1 MKSFQ
6 KKIAIVSVIVCL
18 LAMGTYIFASSNS
31 VHITK
36 QNAKPMLLQSGGG
49 NGVLFTEE
57 IKDETQNLP
66 TQSIRNEFSET
77 LETIQEYNDA
87 VKVSALPTTYSAETR
102 ATGKLIYLS
111 DIPHM
116 SKSTTKYGTI
126 LNDITSSN
134 TKITVKIGGTA
145 TSFDKG
151 IWAHA
156 TSDVY
161 YDLRNFQ
168 EYDYFSAYLGLNTT
182 SNGGNGVTFVIS
194 TSNDGQNWTEKYRAE
209 ALPNQN
215 AIECRIPIEG
225 NRYLRLYAND
235 NGANG
240 KDHSVYADAK
250 LLTADYSD
258 GTGVPTVFDLEAQ
271 IRNMDEND
279 PNLEHMVLQREFVSR
294 VGRTTLL
301 DFVNQG
307 DSSRETLGWL
317 MGDSDTL
324 GLYFYGSTPIGGYKN
339 SLNVLTK
346 LYQTYKN
353 DLNDDTVKNGVRNG
367 DLFKKMIMAISHTH
381 STLVRSFLPNVE
393 EDGVTNSNRNDP
405 NSSHVSDPVRRYA
418 VYKKMYLANKLSAV
432 FPKLEVEEMK
442 VVVRA
447 LISDNEIEWFRD
459 YITSRGPYTHA
470 WLSYNAKFRYFEDK
484 YYSEENKTMWNNKF
498 HFLEYGI
505 PYQKYLVPQW
515 IVYAAGTQCVGF
527 GDTSANAYSSTGIP
541 AFPVHQPGHI
551 AYGVAHY
558 NSNGDASWQLYNSGA
573 TWGNSSYGTSTFYNA
588 TKNSPTKQA
597 VYSYRGLLGWGQ
609 QYSTGCEN
617 LSYLAIAQ
625 EAVNDYSNYLIA
637 EKYVMLA
644 NAYKGDEAKQ
654 EEFYRKAINAQ
665 NINVD
670 AWYGL
675 VQLYKNS
682 NVYTEEDCLKLI
694 KEFQVIY
701 KVRPLAFY
709 DLFGMIIGKITT
721 PTLNAEAV
729 SLKTATLQWAEVSAN
744 SIHRSVAQ
752 VLLGKPQSELAT
764 FSFDGQYAGQ
774 IRLGSMFNEN
784 NRSTWE
790 YSIDGG
796 KTWTETDQLYVQLT
810 ETELVGVNE
819 RDHIRVHIIGT
830 EIRSTIQID
839 KTLMLSPDMELY
851 ENDAEDT
858 FFVYG
863 NRKLDWKYTDDSG
876 GASAWKS
883 YDEVKPNLSGNRK
896 LTVRP
901 SATGTN
907 LPANVHVFTFTDNK
921 YEANETYIKV
931 KNLSV
936 VDSTPSGKN
945 TPAKNAIDGN
955 FGLWETQQYTHD
967 FTRWLSAS
975 KTDENKFITLE
986 FKEPV
991 YLSRLDY
998 IPSDEQNHSGLGS
1011 KPFLGRIMQGEVLGS
1026 MDGENWTKLGDINNW
1041 ANNASTKTLRFAET
1055 QKVKYIKIIATQ
1067 TNDGYI
1073 GARGFNFYEDTTK
1086 EAPPTA
1092 TVMYSTTQKTNKE
1105 VVATLENFNSD
1116 TVVVENGITS
1126 YTFTENGS
1134 YTFNLRDTENGR
1146 TNEVVASVTW
1156 IDREKP
1162 SADIQYIEL
1171 PNTKGHVQAK
1181 VVNISKNVFILDEQ
1195 DRPIRY
1201 IENSGNYIYEFNFD
1215 PDTKQIINM
1224 VQKDSN
1230 NNIKMVRGYKLLDP
1244 SKPVSNILE
1253 DSTKDIISMGFPES
1267 MSAMGYPVD
1276 KEYIIAYFAAYSGAN
1291 ITKEIIYDENLKN
1304 ATVNYTAEE
1313 LAEFRTRYTTG
1324 IQEDILKYVFTKNG
1338 EKTYKL
1344 RDRIGNTSEI
1354 KMSVDWINR
1363 GPYIAEISYDKESLT
1378 NGDVTATLTFKEE
1391 GVRITNLD
1399 EGVIETS
1406 NGGKY
1411 VFTENGDFRFKLLD
1425 AENVESYLDAKVT
1438 IIDRQV
1444 PQGIITYNTTRP
1456 TNQYVTATID
1466 FDKTNVTITNNDG
1479 KNSYIF
1485 TENGSFTFEFVD
1497 EAGNVGATTA
1507 TVDCIDRTTP
1517 IAQISYSTTNPTN
1530 QDVVANI
1537 VDSNKDITITNN
1549 NGESI
1554 YTFTENGE
1562 FTFEFVD
1569 EAGNTGTVTAKVDW
1583 IDKEEIIPT
1592 ISYRINSPTG
1602 KAETAIITFNKPN
1615 VIITNNNG
1623 KNTHRF
1629 EDNGEF
1635 TFEFRDE
1642 AGNTGTAT
1650 ATVNWIDKEIP
1661 TAELHY
1667 DRTIGTKEPVTVTLI
1682 NPSKDIII
1690 TNNGGKNT
1698 YTFTKNGKFIFE
1710 YEDNAG
1716 NPGETM
1722 AEVTWIDKDAPIA
1735 TIEYSTTEDTTEP
1748 VVATLH
1754 LEDPNMGLL
1763 PTTQTYTF
1771 TKNGEYIF
1779 NFEDSLGNKGTKT
1792 AKVNWIYSG
1801 NLTADIKYEKTD
1813 DGVLATLVNESGK
1826 ITITNNG
1833 GNRTYLLTD
1842 ENSTFTFEYIDSFGN
1857 EGRTEAKLENM
1868 NGPATINYSI
1878 KTSLTSVNGKPTMI
1892 AKMRADLVLPLG
1904 YQMKKSTA
1912 PKYYIFAE
1920 KGTYTFEYINK
1931 DTGEEYK
1938 ATATADWFPEVSAEY
1953 STTELTQNSVDLVIH
1968 FNKDG
1973 EELQLENNL
1982 NIATSKYPETIG
1994 YYIEKKEGA
2003 LNTYTIKHNITITLM
2018 FKYQGQRLLS
2028 LPVSVTNIDEVEPVG
2043 TIKYSNTEPTYRNV
2057 TATIEFNKPNVK
2069 ILNNEGK
2076 DTFRF
2081 EENGSFTFEYEDEVG
2096 RRRTSTANVDWII
2109 EDSDDVVPTILY
2121 SEKEP
2126 TNKDV
2131 IATITFDQDE
2141 VRIVDEQGNDIPNG
2155 NIYTFTENGT
2165 HVFNYIDKKGK
2176 AGTATAE
2183 VFNIDKE
2190 VPIANITYSTTDK
2203 TNKPVT
2209 ASISFNE
2216 ENVIV
2221 EGGDT
2226 HTFEDSGSYTF
2237 NFMDQAGN
2245 RGSAVAEVDWIRKT
2259 LPNATITY
2267 DETELTCR
2275 DVTATISFDLEN
2287 VDIIDEEGNVIP
2299 NGDKYVFTENGTHTF
2314 RFRGPYGNEGSAV
2327 ARVNYID
2334 KVVPVPTI
2342 TYDVENQTSGNVTA
2356 TITFDKRN
2364 VVVEGGNKH
2373 VFTTNGEHTF
2383 NFMDEAGNKGWA
2395 TAKVTWIDSDLP
2407 IATITYNPERPDG
2420 TSKVNTDVVA
2430 TISFDQENIKIVN
2443 NGGSNQYTFEQN
2455 GEYEFAFENANGERG
2470 TALAQVSWID
2480 KEIPK
2485 ATITYSTTNP
2495 TNQDVTAS
2503 ITFDKPN
2510 VRITNNNGNNT
2521 YTFTE
2526 NNEFEFE
2533 FIGPSGNTGKAKATV
2548 TWIDKVAPTAT
2559 ITYNPENS
2567 TNGDVVATITF
2578 NEEDVTIT
2586 NNDGKN
2592 TYTFT
2597 ENSEFMFE
2605 YRDKAGNTG
2614 SELAKVTWIDKED
2627 LNATISYNINE
2638 LTNQDVIASISFNK
2652 ENVTVEG
2659 GNTHIFTENGEYT
2672 FEYIDSSGNRGSKL
2686 ARVDWI
2692 DKKIPVGTITYST
2705 TNPTNQNVTASISF
2719 DKEDVT
2725 ITNNGGNNT
2734 YIFTENSEFTFE
2746 FIDKVGNIGTAKAY
2760 VDWIDRKLPVATIT
2774 YDINTLTNR
2783 DVIATITFDKNN
2795 VEVEGGNTHT
2805 FTENGEYEFAFIG
2818 PAGNIGTAIAKVT
2831 WIDKKA
2837 PVATITY
2844 STTNSTNEDVTAT
2857 VTFDKEDVIVDG
2869 GNVHTFTENGEFTFR
2884 YIDSAGNTGTAIA
2897 KVTWIDKTLPKAT
2910 ITYSTTN
2917 PTNQDVMASIS
2928 FDKEDVTITNNDGN
2942 NTYTFTENGQF
2953 EFEFVGPAGNRGT
2966 AIAKVNNIDKDVP
2979 VPTISYDIT
2988 NPTNQNV
2995 TATITFNEE
3004 NVTVKDGNTHVF
3016 EDSGEYTFEFE
3027 DRAGNSG
3034 TAIARVDWIKKTLP
3048 NATFTYDINT
3058 LTNQDVTVTVN
3069 FDREGTQVTN
3079 NDGKNT
3085 YTFTRNGSFTFEFVG
3100 PYGNAGVATATVD
3113 WIDKE
3118 EIIPTITYSTTEMT
3132 NQDVTATITFNKEG
3146 VTVKGG
3152 NIHVFEDSGEYT
3164 FEFEDRA
3171 GNSGTAIA
3179 RVDWLKKTLPNA
3191 TITYNTTNPTNQ
3203 DVIATITFDIENVIV
3218 LGGNT
3223 HRFTENGTYLF
3234 EFVGPYGNKGTAMAE
3249 VYWIDRDEP
3258 NATIT
3263 YSTTNPT
3270 NQDVTATVTFDK
3282 ENVTITNNGGKNT
3295 YTFTENGE
3303 FEFEFV
3309 GPAGNTGIAIATVD
3323 WIDKT
3328 LPKATITY
3336 DKSEPTNQE
3345 VTASIAFDKENVT
3358 ITNNNGKNTYTFTEN
3373 GQFEFEFVGP
3383 AGNAGT
3389 AIANV
3394 TWIDKEAPVA
3404 EIRYSTESA
3413 TNQEVIA
3420 TITFNEEDVTVEGG
3434 NTHTFTENGEYI
3446 FKYSDKAGNQGA
3458 KLAKVTWIDKT
3469 LPVATISYDI
3479 NELTNQDVTATVTFD
3494 KENVTITNN
3503 DGKNTY
3509 TFTENGQFEFEFI
3522 GPSGNAGVAVAS
3534 VNWIDKVAP
3543 IAEIEYSIDKLTN
3556 QDVVATV
3563 VNPSEEITFI
3573 ESDGTHTFTE
3583 NGEYVFEFI
3592 DSAGNRGTVK
3602 AEVLWIDKI
3611 VPVATITYS
3620 TENETMDPVT
3630 ATITFDK
3637 ENVKI
3642 INNEENNTYLFT
3654 ENGEFTFEFI
3664 DLAGNTGT
3672 AIANVNWIQNDL
3684 PQEPSFELK
3693 LTPSKNTLNVGEEFE
3708 IGIAIDNLKNIEY
3721 GLVSICGQFEYDES
3735 ILEILEIKGQ
3745 NSWNM
3750 DENSFNDNNFK
3761 FVTEKGEYV
3770 SQKENII
3777 TMKLKVKDTV
3787 EGPLDIKF
3795 KVISVI
3801 ASNSENDIDSDNVE
3815 INLHINDGIIE
3826 DGTITSDNYNI
3837 EEDIISR
3844 ISPQTTVATFKGN
3857 VTANKEI
3864 TIIDEEGNTLNDDG
3878 ILATGMKL
3886 KLDENIEYTLVI
3898 TGDINKDGRIS
3909 ITDLAKLKLHIIEK
3923 DVLQDCRYL
3932 AADING
3938 DDRVSI
3944 TDLAKLKKLIIG
3956 IE

>member
-418 VYKKMYLANKLSAV
+418 VYKKMYLANKLSSV

-682 NVYTEEDCLKLI
+682 NVYTEEDCLNLI
-694 KEFQVIY
+694 KEFQVVY
-701 KVRPLAFY
+701 KTRPLAFY

-839 KTLMLSPDMELY
+839 KTLILTSDMELY

-1354 KMSVDWINR
+1354 KMAVDWINR

-1479 KNSYIF
+1479 KNSYTF

-1857 EGRTEAKLENM
+1857 VGRTEAKLENM

-1912 PKYYIFAE
+1912 PKYYLFAE

-2003 LNTYTIKHNITITLM
+2003 LNTYTIKHNIAITLM

-2131 IATITFDQDE
+2131 IATITFDQED

-2183 VFNIDKE
+2183 VLNIDKE

-2407 IATITYNPERPDG
+2407 IATITYNPERPAG

-2430 TISFDQENIKIVN
+2430 TISFDQENVKIVN
-2443 NGGSNQYTFEQN
+2443 NGGSNQYTFTQN
-2455 GEYEFAFENANGERG
+2455 GQYEFAFENANGERG
-2470 TALAQVSWID
+2470 TALAEVSWID
-2480 KEIPK
+2480 KEVPVP
-2485 ATITYSTTNP
+2485 TITYSTTNP
-2495 TNQDVTAS
+2495 TNGDVTAT
-2503 ITFDKPN
+2503 ITFDKQN
-2510 VRITNNNGNNT
+2510 VTVEGGNT
-2521 YTFTE
+2521 HTFTE
-2526 NNEFEFE
+2526 NGEYEFRFV
-2533 FIGPSGNTGKAKATV
+2533 GPSGNRGTAKAV
-2548 TWIDKVAPTAT
+2548 VNWIDKASPVAT
-2559 ITYNPENS
+2559 ITYNPETS

-2578 NEEDVTIT
+2578 NEENVTIT
-2586 NNDGKN
+2586 NNDGNN

-2614 SELAKVTWIDKED
+2614 SKLAKVTWIDKED

-2659 GNTHIFTENGEYT
+2659 GSTHTFTENGEYT
-2672 FEYIDSSGNRGSKL
+2672 FEYVDSSGNRGSKI
-2686 ARVDWI
+2686 AKVDWI

-2734 YIFTENSEFTFE
+2734 YTFTENSEFTFE
-2746 FIDKVGNIGTAKAY
+2746 FIDKVGNTGTAKAH
-2760 VDWIDRKLPVATIT
+2760 VDWIDRKLPIATIT

-2783 DVIATITFDKNN
+2783 DVVATITFDKNN

-2844 STTNSTNEDVTAT
+2844 STTNPTNDEIKAT
-2857 VTFDKEDVIVDG
+2857 VTFDKEDVIVEG
-2869 GNVHTFTENGEFTFR
+2869 GNVHTFTENGEFTFK
-2884 YIDSAGNTGTAIA
+2884 YIDPAGNTGTAIA

-2917 PTNQDVMASIS
+2917 PTNQDVTASIS
-2928 FDKEDVTITNNDGN
+2928 FDKEDVIITNNDGN

-2953 EFEFVGPAGNRGT
+2953 EFEFVGPAGNSGT
-2966 AIAKVNNIDKDVP
+2966 AIAKVSNIDKDVP

-3034 TAIARVDWIKKTLP
+3034 TATARVDWIKKTLP

-3191 TITYNTTNPTNQ
+3191 TITYSTTNPTNQ

-3309 GPAGNTGIAIATVD
+3309 GPAGNTGIVIATVD

-3358 ITNNNGKNTYTFTEN
+3358 ITNNNGKNAYTFTEN

-3620 TENETMDPVT
+3620 TETETMDPVT

-3642 INNEENNTYLFT
+3642 TNNEENNTYLFT

-3664 DLAGNTGT
+3664 DLAGNIGT

-3684 PQEPSFELK
+3684 PQEPS
-3693 LTPSKNTLNVGEEFE
+3693 
-3708 IGIAIDNLKNIEY
+3708 
-3721 GLVSICGQFEYDES
+3721 
-3735 ILEILEIKGQ
+3735 
-3745 NSWNM
+3745 
-3750 DENSFNDNNFK
+3750 
-3761 FVTEKGEYV
+3761 
-3770 SQKENII
+3770 
-3777 TMKLKVKDTV
+3777 
-3787 EGPLDIKF
+3787 
-3795 KVISVI
+3795 
-3801 ASNSENDIDSDNVE
+3801 
-3815 INLHINDGIIE
+3815 
-3826 DGTITSDNYNI
+3826 ITSDSYNI
-3837 EEDIISR
+3837 KENIISR
-3844 ISPQTTVATFKGN
+3844 ISAQTTVTTFKEK

-3864 TIIDEEGNTLNDDG
+3864 RIIDEQGNILNDDA

-3886 KLDENIEYTLVI
+3886 KLDENTEYTLVI

-3923 DVLQDCRYL
+3923 DVLQDYRYL

>member
-418 VYKKMYLANKLSAV
+418 VYKKMYLANKLSSV

-682 NVYTEEDCLKLI
+682 NVYTEEDCLNLI

-729 SLKTATLQWAEVSAN
+729 SLKTATLQWAEVSSN

-839 KTLMLSPDMELY
+839 KTLILTSDMELY

-1354 KMSVDWINR
+1354 KMAVDWINR

-1479 KNSYIF
+1479 KNSYTF

-1857 EGRTEAKLENM
+1857 VGRTEAKLENM

-1912 PKYYIFAE
+1912 PKYYLFAE

-2003 LNTYTIKHNITITLM
+2003 LNTYTIKHNIAITLM

-2183 VFNIDKE
+2183 VLNIDKE

-2407 IATITYNPERPDG
+2407 IATITYNPERPAG

-2430 TISFDQENIKIVN
+2430 TISFDQENVKIVN
-2443 NGGSNQYTFEQN
+2443 NGGSNQYTFTQN
-2455 GEYEFAFENANGERG
+2455 GQYEFAFENANGERG
-2470 TALAQVSWID
+2470 TALAEVSWID
-2480 KEIPK
+2480 KEVPVP
-2485 ATITYSTTNP
+2485 TITYSTTNP
-2495 TNQDVTAS
+2495 TNGDVTAT
-2503 ITFDKPN
+2503 ITFDKQN
-2510 VRITNNNGNNT
+2510 VTVEGGNT
-2521 YTFTE
+2521 HTFTE
-2526 NNEFEFE
+2526 NGEYEFRFV
-2533 FIGPSGNTGKAKATV
+2533 GPSGNRGTAKAV
-2548 TWIDKVAPTAT
+2548 VNWIDKASPVAT
-2559 ITYNPENS
+2559 ITYNPETS

-2578 NEEDVTIT
+2578 NEENVTIT
-2586 NNDGKN
+2586 NNDGNN

-2614 SELAKVTWIDKED
+2614 SKLAKVTWIDKED

-2659 GNTHIFTENGEYT
+2659 GSTHTFTENGEYT
-2672 FEYIDSSGNRGSKL
+2672 FEYVDSSGNRGSKI
-2686 ARVDWI
+2686 AKVDWI

-2734 YIFTENSEFTFE
+2734 YTFTENSEFTFE
-2746 FIDKVGNIGTAKAY
+2746 FIDKVGNTGTAKAH
-2760 VDWIDRKLPVATIT
+2760 VDWIDRKLPIATIT

-2783 DVIATITFDKNN
+2783 DVVATITFDKNN

-2844 STTNSTNEDVTAT
+2844 STTNPTNDEIKAT
-2857 VTFDKEDVIVDG
+2857 VTFDKEDVIVEG
-2869 GNVHTFTENGEFTFR
+2869 GNVHTFTENGEFTFK
-2884 YIDSAGNTGTAIA
+2884 YIDPAGNTGTAIA

-2917 PTNQDVMASIS
+2917 PTNQDVTASIS
-2928 FDKEDVTITNNDGN
+2928 FDKEDVIITNNDGN

-2953 EFEFVGPAGNRGT
+2953 EFEFVGPAGNSGT
-2966 AIAKVNNIDKDVP
+2966 AIAKVSNIDKDVP

-3034 TAIARVDWIKKTLP
+3034 TATARVDWIKKTLP

-3191 TITYNTTNPTNQ
+3191 TITYSTTNPTNQ

-3309 GPAGNTGIAIATVD
+3309 GPAGNTGIVIATVD

-3358 ITNNNGKNTYTFTEN
+3358 ITNNNGKNAYTFTEN

-3620 TENETMDPVT
+3620 TETETMDPVT

-3642 INNEENNTYLFT
+3642 TNNEENNTYLFT

-3664 DLAGNTGT
+3664 DLAGNIGT

-3684 PQEPSFELK
+3684 PQEPS
-3693 LTPSKNTLNVGEEFE
+3693 
-3708 IGIAIDNLKNIEY
+3708 
-3721 GLVSICGQFEYDES
+3721 
-3735 ILEILEIKGQ
+3735 
-3745 NSWNM
+3745 
-3750 DENSFNDNNFK
+3750 
-3761 FVTEKGEYV
+3761 
-3770 SQKENII
+3770 
-3777 TMKLKVKDTV
+3777 
-3787 EGPLDIKF
+3787 
-3795 KVISVI
+3795 
-3801 ASNSENDIDSDNVE
+3801 
-3815 INLHINDGIIE
+3815 
-3826 DGTITSDNYNI
+3826 ITSDSYNI
-3837 EEDIISR
+3837 KENIISR
-3844 ISPQTTVATFKGN
+3844 ISAQTTVTTFKEK

-3864 TIIDEEGNTLNDDG
+3864 RIIDEQGNILNDDA

-3886 KLDENIEYTLVI
+3886 KLDENTEYTLVI

-3923 DVLQDCRYL
+3923 DVLQDYRYL

>member
-1 MKSFQ
+1 MKDFQ
-6 KKIAIVSVIVCL
+6 KKIAIILAIVCVF
-18 LAMGTYIFASSNS
+18 AIGTYILASSNS

-36 QNAKPMLLQSGGG
+36 QNAKPILLQSGGG
-49 NGVLFTEE
+49 KGVLYTEE

-66 TQSIRNEFSET
+66 TQSIRSEFSET

-215 AIECRIPIEG
+215 AVECRIPIEG

-418 VYKKMYLANKLSAV
+418 VYKKMYLANKLSSV

-682 NVYTEEDCLKLI
+682 NVYTEEDCLNLI
-694 KEFQVIY
+694 KEFQVVY
-701 KVRPLAFY
+701 KTRPLAFY

-839 KTLMLSPDMELY
+839 KTLILTPDMELY

-1479 KNSYIF
+1479 KNSYTF

-1857 EGRTEAKLENM
+1857 VGRTEAKLENM

-1912 PKYYIFAE
+1912 PKYYLFAE

-2003 LNTYTIKHNITITLM
+2003 LNTYTIKHNIAITLM

-2131 IATITFDQDE
+2131 IATITFDQED

-2183 VFNIDKE
+2183 VLNIDKE

-2407 IATITYNPERPDG
+2407 IATITYNPERPAG

-2430 TISFDQENIKIVN
+2430 TISFDQENVKIVN
-2443 NGGSNQYTFEQN
+2443 NGGSNQYTFTQN
-2455 GEYEFAFENANGERG
+2455 GQYEFAFENANGERG
-2470 TALAQVSWID
+2470 TALAEVSWID
-2480 KEIPK
+2480 KEVPVP
-2485 ATITYSTTNP
+2485 TITYSTTNP
-2495 TNQDVTAS
+2495 TNGDVTAT
-2503 ITFDKPN
+2503 ITFDKQN
-2510 VRITNNNGNNT
+2510 VTVEGGNT
-2521 YTFTE
+2521 HTFTE
-2526 NNEFEFE
+2526 NGEYEFRFV
-2533 FIGPSGNTGKAKATV
+2533 GPSGNRGTAKAV
-2548 TWIDKVAPTAT
+2548 VNWIDKASPVAT
-2559 ITYNPENS
+2559 ITYNPETS

-2578 NEEDVTIT
+2578 NEENVTIT
-2586 NNDGKN
+2586 NNDGNN

-2614 SELAKVTWIDKED
+2614 SKLAKVTWIDKED

-2659 GNTHIFTENGEYT
+2659 GNTHTFTENGEYT
-2672 FEYIDSSGNRGSKL
+2672 FEYIDSAGNRGSKL

-2746 FIDKVGNIGTAKAY
+2746 FIDKVGNTGTAKAY

-2844 STTNSTNEDVTAT
+2844 STTNPTNDEIKAT
-2857 VTFDKEDVIVDG
+2857 VTFDKEDVIVEG
-2869 GNVHTFTENGEFTFR
+2869 GNVHTFTENGEFTFK
-2884 YIDSAGNTGTAIA
+2884 YIDPAGNTGTAIA

-2917 PTNQDVMASIS
+2917 PTNQDVTASIS
-2928 FDKEDVTITNNDGN
+2928 FDKEDVRITNNNGN

-2953 EFEFVGPAGNRGT
+2953 EFEFVGPAGNSGT
-2966 AIAKVNNIDKDVP
+2966 AIAKVDNIDKDVP

-3191 TITYNTTNPTNQ
+3191 TITYSTTNPTNQ

-3309 GPAGNTGIAIATVD
+3309 GPAGNTGIVIATVD

-3358 ITNNNGKNTYTFTEN
+3358 ITNNNGKNAYTFTEN

-3534 VNWIDKVAP
+3534 VNWIDKVDP

-3642 INNEENNTYLFT
+3642 TNNEENNTYLFT

-3684 PQEPSFELK
+3684 PQEPS
-3693 LTPSKNTLNVGEEFE
+3693 
-3708 IGIAIDNLKNIEY
+3708 
-3721 GLVSICGQFEYDES
+3721 
-3735 ILEILEIKGQ
+3735 
-3745 NSWNM
+3745 
-3750 DENSFNDNNFK
+3750 
-3761 FVTEKGEYV
+3761 
-3770 SQKENII
+3770 
-3777 TMKLKVKDTV
+3777 
-3787 EGPLDIKF
+3787 
-3795 KVISVI
+3795 
-3801 ASNSENDIDSDNVE
+3801 
-3815 INLHINDGIIE
+3815 
-3826 DGTITSDNYNI
+3826 ITSDSYNI
-3837 EEDIISR
+3837 KENIISR
-3844 ISPQTTVATFKGN
+3844 ISAQTTVTTFKEK

-3864 TIIDEEGNTLNDDG
+3864 RIIDEQGNILNDDA

-3886 KLDENIEYTLVI
+3886 KLDENTEYTLVI

-3923 DVLQDCRYL
+3923 DVLQDYRYL

>member
-609 QYSTGCEN
+609 QYPTGCEN

-682 NVYTEEDCLKLI
+682 NVYTEEDCLNLI
-694 KEFQVIY
+694 KEFQVVY
-701 KVRPLAFY
+701 KTRPLAFY

-839 KTLMLSPDMELY
+839 KTLILTSDMELY

-1354 KMSVDWINR
+1354 KMAVDWINR

-1479 KNSYIF
+1479 KNSYTF

-1857 EGRTEAKLENM
+1857 VGRTEAKLENM

-1912 PKYYIFAE
+1912 PKYYLFAE

-1982 NIATSKYPETIG
+1982 NVATSKYPETIG

-2183 VFNIDKE
+2183 VFNIDKD

-2407 IATITYNPERPDG
+2407 IATITYNPERPAG

-2430 TISFDQENIKIVN
+2430 TISFDQENVKIVN
-2443 NGGSNQYTFEQN
+2443 NGGSNQYTFTQN
-2455 GEYEFAFENANGERG
+2455 GQYEFAFENANGERG
-2470 TALAQVSWID
+2470 TALAEVSWID
-2480 KEIPK
+2480 KEVPVP
-2485 ATITYSTTNP
+2485 TITYSTTNP
-2495 TNQDVTAS
+2495 TNGDVTAT
-2503 ITFDKPN
+2503 ITFDKQN
-2510 VRITNNNGNNT
+2510 VTVEGGNT
-2521 YTFTE
+2521 HTFTE
-2526 NNEFEFE
+2526 NGEYEFRFV
-2533 FIGPSGNTGKAKATV
+2533 GPSGNRGTAKAV
-2548 TWIDKVAPTAT
+2548 VNWIDKASPVAT
-2559 ITYNPENS
+2559 ITYNPETS

-2578 NEEDVTIT
+2578 NEENVTIT
-2586 NNDGKN
+2586 NNDGNN

-2614 SELAKVTWIDKED
+2614 SKLAKVTWIDKED

-2659 GNTHIFTENGEYT
+2659 GSTHTFTENGEYT
-2672 FEYIDSSGNRGSKL
+2672 FEYVDSSGNRGSKI
-2686 ARVDWI
+2686 AKVDWI

-2734 YIFTENSEFTFE
+2734 YTFTENSEFTFE
-2746 FIDKVGNIGTAKAY
+2746 FIDKVGNTGTAKAH
-2760 VDWIDRKLPVATIT
+2760 VDWIDRKLPIATIT

-2783 DVIATITFDKNN
+2783 DVVATITFDKNN

-2844 STTNSTNEDVTAT
+2844 STTNPTNDEIKAT
-2857 VTFDKEDVIVDG
+2857 VTFDKEDVIVEG
-2869 GNVHTFTENGEFTFR
+2869 GNVHTFTENGEFTFK
-2884 YIDSAGNTGTAIA
+2884 YIDPAGNTGTAIA

-2917 PTNQDVMASIS
+2917 PTNQDVTASIS
-2928 FDKEDVTITNNDGN
+2928 FDKEDVRITNNNGN

-2953 EFEFVGPAGNRGT
+2953 EFEFVGPAGNSGT
-2966 AIAKVNNIDKDVP
+2966 AIAKVDNIDKDVP

-3034 TAIARVDWIKKTLP
+3034 TATARVDWIKKTLP

-3179 RVDWLKKTLPNA
+3179 KVDWLKKTLPNA
-3191 TITYNTTNPTNQ
+3191 TITYSTTNPTNQ

-3249 VYWIDRDEP
+3249 VYWIDREEP

-3270 NQDVTATVTFDK
+3270 NQEVTATVTFDK

-3358 ITNNNGKNTYTFTEN
+3358 ITNNNGKNTYTFAEN

-3413 TNQEVIA
+3413 INQEVIA

-3494 KENVTITNN
+3494 EENVTITNN

-3534 VNWIDKVAP
+3534 VNWIDKVDP

-3642 INNEENNTYLFT
+3642 TNNEENNTYLFT

-3684 PQEPSFELK
+3684 PQEPS
-3693 LTPSKNTLNVGEEFE
+3693 
-3708 IGIAIDNLKNIEY
+3708 
-3721 GLVSICGQFEYDES
+3721 
-3735 ILEILEIKGQ
+3735 
-3745 NSWNM
+3745 
-3750 DENSFNDNNFK
+3750 
-3761 FVTEKGEYV
+3761 
-3770 SQKENII
+3770 
-3777 TMKLKVKDTV
+3777 
-3787 EGPLDIKF
+3787 
-3795 KVISVI
+3795 
-3801 ASNSENDIDSDNVE
+3801 
-3815 INLHINDGIIE
+3815 
-3826 DGTITSDNYNI
+3826 ITSDSYNI
-3837 EEDIISR
+3837 KENIISR
-3844 ISPQTTVATFKGN
+3844 ISPQTTVATFKEN

-3864 TIIDEEGNTLNDDG
+3864 TIIDEEGNTLGDDG

-3886 KLDENIEYTLVI
+3886 KLDENTEYTLVI

-3923 DVLQDCRYL
+3923 DVLQDYSYL

>member
-1 MKSFQ
+1 MKNFQ
-6 KKIAIVSVIVCL
+6 KKIAIILVIVCL

-36 QNAKPMLLQSGGG
+36 QNAKPILLQSGGG
-49 NGVLFTEE
+49 KGVLYTEE

-66 TQSIRNEFSET
+66 TQSIRSEFSET

-258 GTGVPTVFDLEAQ
+258 GTGIPTLFDLEAQ

-307 DSSRETLGWL
+307 DSSRETLEWL

-367 DLFKKMIMAISHTH
+367 DLFKKIIMAISHTH

-418 VYKKMYLANKLSAV
+418 VYKKMYLADKLSSV

-459 YITSRGPYTHA
+459 YIASRGPYTHA

-796 KTWTETDQLYVQLT
+796 KTWKETDQLYVQLT

-819 RDHIRVHIIGT
+819 KDHIRVHIIGT

-907 LPANVHVFTFTDNK
+907 LPANIYVFTFTDNK

-1253 DSTKDIISMGFPES
+1253 DSTKDIISMGFPDS

-1354 KMSVDWINR
+1354 KMAVDWINR

-1479 KNSYIF
+1479 KNSYTF

-1857 EGRTEAKLENM
+1857 VGRTEAKLENM

-1912 PKYYIFAE
+1912 PKYYLFAE

-2003 LNTYTIKHNITITLM
+2003 LNTYTIKHNIAITLM

-2131 IATITFDQDE
+2131 IATITFDQED

-2183 VFNIDKE
+2183 VLNIDKE

-2373 VFTTNGEHTF
+2373 VFTANGEHTF

-2407 IATITYNPERPDG
+2407 IATITYNPERPAG

-2430 TISFDQENIKIVN
+2430 TISFDQENVKIVN

-2455 GEYEFAFENANGERG
+2455 GEYEFAFENENGERG

-2533 FIGPSGNTGKAKATV
+2533 FIGPSGNAGKAKATV
-2548 TWIDKVAPTAT
+2548 TWIDKVAPIAT
-2559 ITYNPENS
+2559 ITYSPENS
-2567 TNGDVVATITF
+2567 TNTDVVATITF

-2586 NNDGKN
+2586 NNDGNN

-2659 GNTHIFTENGEYT
+2659 GSTHTFTENGEYT
-2672 FEYIDSSGNRGSKL
+2672 FEYVDSSGNRGSKI
-2686 ARVDWI
+2686 AKVDWI
-2692 DKKIPVGTITYST
+2692 DKKIPVGTITYGT

-2734 YIFTENSEFTFE
+2734 YTFTENSEFTFE
-2746 FIDKVGNIGTAKAY
+2746 FIDKVGNTGTAKAH
-2760 VDWIDRKLPVATIT
+2760 VDWIDRKLPIATIT

-2783 DVIATITFDKNN
+2783 DVVATITFDKNN

-2844 STTNSTNEDVTAT
+2844 STTNPTNDEIKAT
-2857 VTFDKEDVIVDG
+2857 VTFDKEDVIVEG
-2869 GNVHTFTENGEFTFR
+2869 GNVHTFTENGEFTFK
-2884 YIDSAGNTGTAIA
+2884 YIDPAGNTGTAIA

-2917 PTNQDVMASIS
+2917 PTNQDVTASIS
-2928 FDKEDVTITNNDGN
+2928 FDKEDVRITNNNGN

-2953 EFEFVGPAGNRGT
+2953 EFEFVGPAGNSGT
-2966 AIAKVNNIDKDVP
+2966 AIAKVDNIDKDVP

-3191 TITYNTTNPTNQ
+3191 TITYSTTNPTNQ

-3309 GPAGNTGIAIATVD
+3309 GPAGNTGIVIATVD

-3358 ITNNNGKNTYTFTEN
+3358 ITNNNGKNAYTFTEN

-3620 TENETMDPVT
+3620 TETETMDPVT

-3642 INNEENNTYLFT
+3642 TNNEENNTYLFT

-3664 DLAGNTGT
+3664 DLAGNIGT

-3684 PQEPSFELK
+3684 PQEPS
-3693 LTPSKNTLNVGEEFE
+3693 
-3708 IGIAIDNLKNIEY
+3708 
-3721 GLVSICGQFEYDES
+3721 
-3735 ILEILEIKGQ
+3735 
-3745 NSWNM
+3745 
-3750 DENSFNDNNFK
+3750 
-3761 FVTEKGEYV
+3761 
-3770 SQKENII
+3770 
-3777 TMKLKVKDTV
+3777 
-3787 EGPLDIKF
+3787 
-3795 KVISVI
+3795 
-3801 ASNSENDIDSDNVE
+3801 
-3815 INLHINDGIIE
+3815 
-3826 DGTITSDNYNI
+3826 ITSDSYNI
-3837 EEDIISR
+3837 KENIISR
-3844 ISPQTTVATFKGN
+3844 ISAQTTVTTFKEK

-3864 TIIDEEGNTLNDDG
+3864 RIIDEQGNILNDDA

-3886 KLDENIEYTLVI
+3886 KLDENTEYTLVI

-3923 DVLQDCRYL
+3923 DVLQDYRYL